1 MTDDLNS
8 FGMILTFAAKQEETL
23 ETFYKQAEAAS
34 DGDQAGTFADYA
46 KKAGKRKQRLIAIRQ
61 ENVTEIVLEPIE
73 GLNAQDYELLPTT
86 PDTSTDALNQALT
99 LEARIARFYA
109 EAGPKLN
116 VTEPRRAFAKF
127 AQETNERLD
136 TLKELS

>member
-1 MTDDLNS
+1 MTDELNS
-8 FGMILTFAAKQEETL
+8 FGMILTFAAKQEEIL
-23 ETFYKQAEAAS
+23 ETFYKQAEATS
-34 DGDQAGTFADYA
+34 NGDQADTFADYA

-73 GLNAQDYELLPTT
+73 GLRVQDYELLPTS
-86 PDTSTDALNQALT
+86 PATSAEALHQALA

-109 EAGPKLN
+109 EAGPKIN

-136 TLKELS
+136 NLKELS

>member
-23 ETFYKQAEAAS
+23 EYFYKQAEAAS
-34 DGDQAGTFADYA
+34 EGEQAETFADYA

-73 GLNAQDYELLPTT
+73 GLTVQDYELLPST
-86 PDTSTDALNQALT
+86 PDSSAEALQQALA
-99 LEARIARFYA
+99 LEARIARFYT
-109 EAGPKLN
+109 EAGPKIN

-127 AQETNERLD
+127 ALDTNERLD